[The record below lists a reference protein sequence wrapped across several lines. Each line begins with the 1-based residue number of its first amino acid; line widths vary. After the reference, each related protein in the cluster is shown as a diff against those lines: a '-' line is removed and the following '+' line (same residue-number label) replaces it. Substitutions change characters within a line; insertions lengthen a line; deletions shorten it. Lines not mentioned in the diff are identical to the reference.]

1 MDIATLEKYP
11 VNWLETSLKKR
22 NIPWILFILLIC
34 AFLFAIEASYSLRPD
49 VDNFVGIAVYDV
61 VIEAYALGAM
71 GVVRSFLTQALAAIY
86 PLIDNYQEITPTPH
100 REWQYIL
107 GVGGVLTVIAV
118 TTNPLVSNSLNEPT
132 TWLYILSQLI
142 ENSLLGWIVFSL
154 LASVGVI
161 THFISQV
168 KTANIFDSAP
178 YRPIAHWCLVVE
190 ISIMGAVT
198 IAMLFL
204 QQDMMSSINL
214 VTYIVIGILGVLIF
228 FGGMWSTHQHMLN
241 NKEKE
246 ISIINQELHK
256 LHQEI
261 LAAIRDK
268 DFEKSHAYSET
279 SADLVT
285 HRERIEKVPDWPY
298 TIGSLGGLAS
308 SVVIPVAIN
317 FLSKII

>member
-1 MDIATLEKYP
+1 MDMTMLEKYP
-11 VNWLETSLKKR
+11 VNRLETFLKARK
-22 NIPWILFILLIC
+22 IPWNLFIFLLCTFLLLI
-34 AFLFAIEASYSLRPD
+34 EVPYSLRAD
-49 VDNFVGIAVYDV
+49 VNNLMGVAIYDV
-61 VIEAYALGAM
+61 VIEAYALGAWA
-71 GVVRSFLTQALAAIY
+71 VIRSFLTTALAAVY
-86 PLIDNYQEITPTPH
+86 PMIDDYKEIDTSH
-100 REWQYIL
+100 NRDWHYIV
-107 GVGGVLTVIAV
+107 GIGGVLTVVAV
-118 TTNPLVSNSLNEPT
+118 TTNPLVMGTLNDPV

-142 ENSLLGWIVFSL
+142 ENSLLGWIFFSL
-154 LASVGVI
+154 LASIGVI

-168 KTANIFDSAP
+168 QNANIFDPAP
-178 YRPIAHWCLVVE
+178 YRSIAHWCLVVE

-204 QQDMMSSINL
+204 QQDMMDSINL
-214 VTYIVIGILGVLIF
+214 VTYIVIGVLGILVF

-246 ISIINQELHK
+246 IRLINQELHK

-261 LAAIRDK
+261 LSAIKEK

-298 TIGSLGGLAS
+298 TIGSIGGLAS